1 MTDEKLTDLQEQFCR
16 EYLVDL
22 NATQAAK
29 RAGYSE
35 QSARQQGSENLSK
48 PAIQERIEALMQE
61 RSRRVEVTSDLVLS
75 ELLLIAK
82 TDLSRAFDAQGNLL
96 PVPKIPEEIRR
107 AISAVEVTVSALGV
121 ATKKVKF
128 LDKIKSL
135 ELLGKHLKLFTEKIE
150 HSGTVTLEQLV
161 AGSMGQEKDEA

>member
-75 ELLLIAK
+75 ELLLIAR

-107 AISAVEVTVSALGV
+107 AISAVEVTVSATGI

-161 AGSMGQEKDEA
+161 AGSMGQEKDET